1 MFKVI
6 GKRMASAPMLLINE
20 DKTAAIK
27 RRHIKN

>member
-6 GKRMASAPMLLINE
+6 GKRMARAPILFIKE